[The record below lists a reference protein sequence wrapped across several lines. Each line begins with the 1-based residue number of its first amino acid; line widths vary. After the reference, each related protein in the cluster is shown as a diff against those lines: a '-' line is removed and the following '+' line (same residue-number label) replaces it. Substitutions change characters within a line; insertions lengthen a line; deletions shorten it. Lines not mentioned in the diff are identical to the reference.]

1 MRGNRPVNKHVALLR
16 GINVGGNNII
26 KMTDLILCFEGMG
39 FKDVSTYIQSG
50 NVLFRTSEEDIIAL
64 TGRIEKELTERFSY
78 SSKIVV
84 ITHEQMLRI
93 VEEAPDRFGQE
104 PERYRYDVLFLK
116 DPLISKEVMEKL
128 KLKEGV
134 DKAYQGDKAVYFSRL
149 ISKAAQSRLTKVNTL
164 AIYQNITVRN
174 WNTTV
179 RLLGLMNE
187 PA

>member
-1 MRGNRPVNKHVALLR
+1 MRGNKPGNKHVALLR

-26 KMTDLILCFEGMG
+26 KMSDLIRCFEGMG

-50 NVLFRTSEEDIIAL
+50 NVLFRTSEEDIITL
-64 TGRIEKELTERFSY
+64 TNGIEKELSERFSY

-84 ITHEQMLRI
+84 ITHKQMTHI
-93 VEEAPDRFGQE
+93 VEDAPDRFGQE

-116 DPLISKEVMEKL
+116 DPLTSMEVMEKL
-128 KLKEGV
+128 KPREGV
-134 DKAYQGDKAVYFSRL
+134 DKAFRGDKAVYFSRL
-149 ISKAAQSRLTKVNTL
+149 ISRASQSRLTKVNSL
-164 AIYQNITVRN
+164 AIYKNITVRN

-179 RLLGLMNE
+179 RLLQMMNE